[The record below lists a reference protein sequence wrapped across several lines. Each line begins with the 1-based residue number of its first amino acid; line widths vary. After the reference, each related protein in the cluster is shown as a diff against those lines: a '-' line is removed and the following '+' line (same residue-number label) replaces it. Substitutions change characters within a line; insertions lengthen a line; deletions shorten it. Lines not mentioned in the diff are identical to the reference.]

1 MDLDPNNTM
10 PRDSDGFIVLKH
22 NYSDLWKK
30 VNYRTTR
37 TAVLDRVYEY
47 DIRSANTSS
56 MRASGKIDE
65 SLLDTLD
72 SMKKQAREEAVGKMI
87 RKDRKIWKII
97 SNQIRH
103 AREQLF
109 RENLIQDDEVLAIKN
124 DAVFII
130 GRKLKYTTFGPMEF
144 RLKHQYSLYL
154 LISKVEFYYDKRT
167 RSIDIKG
174 VKDEVVNEPDHQEG
188 MMKFFDQVF
197 YYLAMDR
204 RDDLRKYLIKF
215 THDYK
220 AKKLLHQYYREFN
233 GENVYRTIMELAGFE
248 YNLIE
253 ITDHDLDIINPVYNY
268 LRFVLPI
275 LRQYL

>member
-1 MDLDPNNTM
+1 M
-10 PRDSDGFIVLKH
+10 
-22 NYSDLWKK
+22 
-30 VNYRTTR
+30 
-37 TAVLDRVYEY
+37 LDRVYEY

-130 GRKLKYTTFGPMEF
+130 GRKLRYTTFDPMEF
-144 RLKHQYSLYL
+144 SLKH
-154 LISKVEFYYDKRT
+154 
-167 RSIDIKG
+167 
-174 VKDEVVNEPDHQEG
+174 
-188 MMKFFDQVF
+188 
-197 YYLAMDR
+197 
-204 RDDLRKYLIKF
+204 KY
-215 THDYK
+215 
-220 AKKLLHQYYREFN
+220 
-233 GENVYRTIMELAGFE
+233 
-248 YNLIE
+248 
-253 ITDHDLDIINPVYNY
+253 
-268 LRFVLPI
+268 
-275 LRQYL
+275 